1 MRRVT
6 WNFILIKI
14 DERIE
19 EGKIRMGDVKKR
31 LTEKISTSD
40 LFIVLGTRKY
50 VVALKENGEDI
61 ATQVNIARELKKPFF
76 VVIDRNLSK
85 EDRQYLDEYFSKDNI
100 ISRMEV
106 DINNRAFTAYV
117 AKEIKILMRELR
129 TMEDDDSVTI
139 VTQYDDDK

>member
-1 MRRVT
+1 MVT

-14 DERIE
+14 DERTE
-19 EGKIRMGDVKKR
+19 DGKTRMSDVKKR
-31 LTEKISTSD
+31 LTKKISTSD
-40 LFIVLGTRKY
+40 LFIVLGTRNY
-50 VVALKENGEDI
+50 VVALKENGENI

-85 EDRQYLDEYFSKDNI
+85 EDRQYLDTYFSKDNI

-117 AKEIKILMRELR
+117 AKEIKTLMQELR
-129 TMEDDDSVTI
+129 TMKDDDNITVVTS
-139 VTQYDDDK
+139 YGDDDK